1 MLAVRLSSTT
11 RRRPTVGVSTEK
23 NQRCTERERNISR
36 AGSDPA
42 NHTKHGSQTS
52 PKYPEPSTLNRQR
65 QGSAAGS
72 GVSRFAV
79 YSDGLRQ
86 VTGLTAASSDR
97 CGEGSAK
104 QCPAGTRGTQA
115 CLTTRTTRQ
124 CKTSRRHARTLSQ
137 SGADAAPGTAY
148 TSLSL
153 HPLYARVH
161 VCMCVHTLRQAQH
174 THTHTLEDLKCGT

>member
-1 MLAVRLSSTT
+1 MR
-11 RRRPTVGVSTEK
+11 
-23 NQRCTERERNISR
+23 
-36 AGSDPA
+36 D
-42 NHTKHGSQTS
+42 
-52 PKYPEPSTLNRQR
+52 
-65 QGSAAGS
+65 
-72 GVSRFAV
+72 SRFAF
-79 YSDGLRQ
+79 YSDGLGQ
-86 VTGLTAASSDR
+86 VTGLTPASSDR

-124 CKTSRRHARTLSQ
+124 CKTSRRHAHTLSQ

-161 VCMCVHTLRQAQH
+161 VRMCVHTLRQARH
-174 THTHTLEDLKCGT
+174 THTHLGRSKMRDLKCARVSAHRVSVPVPHSRFRGRHSIRGALHRPRRPGAARRRCHRALRRLECMP